1 MKSGK
6 SISALTELVDLNEDD
21 IFMVSQHD
29 IYVYDEFNSRKAEC
43 QTLVDAMLD
52 GIVNR
57 RKFGTTAICSDT
69 EFSPIGHSHD
79 DLYNELSIKFFEGY
93 PEHRNPYPPNSRS
106 NAVQSSSSQ
115 PNMPYSA
122 LSTTIKYPLHK
133 DSGNSCISVG
143 NIFCNGTL
151 SALYV
156 PLSAVYD
163 YAQVPWYVAEPQLG
177 AIRFCSP
184 TYQYGQNYNPNIK
197 EIYASDMFD
206 GWLYPNGDTFDL
218 SDFTLSNE
226 LQPLYGHTPDDGKFT
241 IPCLSNFIKF
251 TGELSDG
258 MKWHQGNNVLC
269 AHAHGVAIDNATGT
283 ASITGK
289 VPYTTDTADGQ
300 TFHRGTGMINLG
312 TKENEV
318 WVSIDKLLNAKKASD
333 LTNSKAR
340 SYWNKNLNTE
350 IKRNAWRNK
359 RTYYSAPIDIS
370 CWGFDVDFND
380 MDIQPTSFK
389 PDDETY
395 PDYYKLPIM
404 IYVGRRNRGAYNG

>member
-6 SISALTELVDLNEDD
+6 SISALTELLELNEDD

-52 GIVNR
+52 GILDR
-57 RKFGTTAICSDT
+57 RNFGIASTCSDS
-69 EFSPIGHSHD
+69 EFSPIDHSHN

-93 PEHRNPYPPNSRS
+93 PEHRNPYPPNSKS
-106 NAVQSSSSQ
+106 NAVQSSSPQ
-115 PNMPYSA
+115 LNMQYST
-122 LSTTIKYPLHK
+122 LSITIKYPLHK
-133 DSGNSCISVG
+133 DSSNSCISVG
-143 NIFCNGTL
+143 NIFCDGTL

-184 TYQYGQNYNPNIK
+184 VHQYGYGYNPNSK
-197 EIYASDMFD
+197 EIYTSDTFD

-251 TGELSDG
+251 TGELSNG

-269 AHAHGVAIDNATGT
+269 AHAHGVVIDKVTGT
-283 ASITGK
+283 VSMTGT
-289 VPYTTDTADGQ
+289 VPYTKNAGKGATL
-300 TFHRGTGMINLG
+300 HRGTGMMNVG
-312 TKENEV
+312 TSDNNV
-318 WVSIDKLLNAKKASD
+318 WFSIDKLLNAKKASD
-333 LTNSKAR
+333 ITNSKAQQ
-340 SYWNKNLNTE
+340 YWKKNLNTE
-350 IKRNAWRNK
+350 AKRNTWRSN
-359 RTYYSAPIDIS
+359 RTYYSNDVNIS
-370 CWGFDVDFND
+370 CWNFDIDFND
-380 MDIQPTSFK
+380 MNVQPTSFK

-395 PDYYKLPIM
+395 PDYYDLPIM
-404 IYVGRRNRGAYNG
+404 IYVGRRNRRAYNG